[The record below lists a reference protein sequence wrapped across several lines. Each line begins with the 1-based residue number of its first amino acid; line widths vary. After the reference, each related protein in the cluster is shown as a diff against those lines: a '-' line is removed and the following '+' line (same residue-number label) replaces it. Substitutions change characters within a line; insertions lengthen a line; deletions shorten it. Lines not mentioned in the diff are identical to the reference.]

1 MSQDFS
7 QSCSY
12 CGRVYTEAGPFTR
25 HAKLCTKGKKRL
37 ASALS
42 KTREIYRST
51 KRLHLQV
58 LEAESLQEDTS
69 RTDGAHCTERGG
81 EVGDHEV
88 NICSNRSQNAQRIRL
103 GHHVSRA

>member
-1 MSQDFS
+1 MSQEFF

-42 KTREIYRST
+42 KAREIYHSK
-51 KRLHLQV
+51 KRPRLQV
-58 LEAESLQEDTS
+58 PEGESLQEGS
-69 RTDGAHCTERGG
+69 SHIDGEHCTERGG
-81 EVGDHEV
+81 ELGDHEV
-88 NICSNRSQNAQRIRL
+88 CIC
-103 GHHVSRA
+103 

>member
-1 MSQDFS
+1 MSQEFF

-42 KTREIYRST
+42 TAREIYHSR
-51 KRLHLQV
+51 KCPNLQV
-58 LEAESLQEDTS
+58 PEAQENTS
-69 RTDGAHCTERGG
+69 YVDREYCTEQGG
-81 EVGDHEV
+81 EVRDDEV
-88 NICSNRSQNAQRIRL
+88 IIYL
-103 GHHVSRA
+103 